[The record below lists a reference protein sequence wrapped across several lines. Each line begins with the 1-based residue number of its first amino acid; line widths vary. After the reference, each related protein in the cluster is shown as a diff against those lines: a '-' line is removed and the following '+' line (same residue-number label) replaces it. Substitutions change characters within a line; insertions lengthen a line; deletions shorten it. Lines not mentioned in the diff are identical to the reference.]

1 MKLGEWLL
9 TKLGATN
16 YVNNLLKKELGGI
29 IDYKNYNEDKIL
41 KYNQLLNKLW
51 YSGNALSLQSFYKLN
66 INPESIK
73 TTITDTSFWKWSDLE
88 PSLTKVH
95 SSFPASVSQAM
106 STLLF
111 SSTPVLD
118 ISTGNKETDKK
129 INKVLDKILE
139 SNNLDQLI
147 QEGSQLESYSGG
159 LAAKFSIDKDFA
171 DYPIIEF
178 YPQEDVELKY
188 KYGRIYKIIF
198 SDMYNDGKK
207 NYLLKSVYGY
217 GYIKYK
223 LYEVKED
230 GSRKEVNLNMCKETK
245 DLRDIYILG
254 PDGKPLNIILAVYK
268 KNRTGSV
275 LGRSDYDGLSDAFNV
290 LDSYESLMANYF
302 RYGAKVKTEFHESEL
317 EKDRNGDYKIPSK
330 WGVDAIV
337 LKDSNPMDTAQG
349 INRELPLLDI
359 TAFTEAINNIKK
371 QILDRVGISYSVF
384 GLGNSGAGE
393 AAEALMIR
401 QENSYKTR
409 EEKLM
414 LWKPFLR
421 DVCRLSLI
429 YFDVLNNTP
438 EIVEGKMVFIVNN
451 SYDFDCIIRFA
462 PYRVQTDKERA
473 EDLKAIMDT
482 GLMSKEDAI
491 REYYKDQLS
500 EEEIENKI
508 QELKED
514 KPQPVINETIQ
525 EEDNKQ
531 TSNEDDNKR

>member
-1 MKLGEWLL
+1 M
-9 TKLGATN
+9 
-16 YVNNLLKKELGGI
+16 
-29 IDYKNYNEDKIL
+29 
-41 KYNQLLNKLW
+41 
-51 YSGNALSLQSFYKLN
+51 
-66 INPESIK
+66 PK
-73 TTITDTSFWKWSDLE
+73 TEICSMD
-88 PSLTKVH
+88 
-95 SSFPASVSQAM
+95 
-106 STLLF
+106 
-111 SSTPVLD
+111 
-118 ISTGNKETDKK
+118 
-129 INKVLDKILE
+129 
-139 SNNLDQLI
+139 
-147 QEGSQLESYSGG
+147 
-159 LAAKFSIDKDFA
+159 
-171 DYPIIEF
+171 IIEKMCMISSAI
-178 YPQEDVELKY
+178 EREVSVAIDRKGNV
-188 KYGRIYKIIF
+188 
-198 SDMYNDGKK
+198 
-207 NYLLKSVYGY
+207 KSV
-217 GYIKYK
+217 
-223 LYEVKED
+223 
-230 GSRKEVNLNMCKETK
+230 
-245 DLRDIYILG
+245 
-254 PDGKPLNIILAVYK
+254 AVGDS
-268 KNRTGSV
+268 TSV
-275 LGRSDYDGLSDAFNV
+275 
-290 LDSYESLMANYF
+290 
-302 RYGAKVKTEFHESEL
+302 
-317 EKDRNGDYKIPSK
+317 
-330 WGVDAIV
+330 
-337 LKDSNPMDTAQG
+337 
-349 INRELPLLDI
+349 ELPLLDI

-371 QILDRVGISYSVF
+371 QILDRVGLSYSVF

>member
-1 MKLGEWLL
+1 
-9 TKLGATN
+9 
-16 YVNNLLKKELGGI
+16 
-29 IDYKNYNEDKIL
+29 
-41 KYNQLLNKLW
+41 
-51 YSGNALSLQSFYKLN
+51 
-66 INPESIK
+66 
-73 TTITDTSFWKWSDLE
+73 
-88 PSLTKVH
+88 
-95 SSFPASVSQAM
+95 
-106 STLLF
+106 
-111 SSTPVLD
+111 
-118 ISTGNKETDKK
+118 
-129 INKVLDKILE
+129 
-139 SNNLDQLI
+139 
-147 QEGSQLESYSGG
+147 
-159 LAAKFSIDKDFA
+159 
-171 DYPIIEF
+171 
-178 YPQEDVELKY
+178 
-188 KYGRIYKIIF
+188 
-198 SDMYNDGKK
+198 
-207 NYLLKSVYGY
+207 
-217 GYIKYK
+217 
-223 LYEVKED
+223 
-230 GSRKEVNLNMCKETK
+230 
-245 DLRDIYILG
+245 
-254 PDGKPLNIILAVYK
+254 
-268 KNRTGSV
+268 
-275 LGRSDYDGLSDAFNV
+275 
-290 LDSYESLMANYF
+290 
-302 RYGAKVKTEFHESEL
+302 
-317 EKDRNGDYKIPSK
+317 
-330 WGVDAIV
+330 
-337 LKDSNPMDTAQG
+337 MDTAQG

-371 QILDRVGISYSVF
+371 QILDRVGLSYSVF

-451 SYDFDCIIRFA
+451 SYDFDYIIRFA